1 MPDMASRRLNWLN
14 GLAHGTSRPSRGR
27 THALRAVA
35 VSRSAVEHFLDNDDL
50 LRASA
55 LTYTVALSIVPL
67 LALAFSAL
75 KGFGGY
81 KEIRPLVDH
90 YLAAGSPQTADQLM
104 KYVDRTNA
112 AAIGTAGA
120 AFLLFTVIS
129 TMGNIE
135 AAFNQIWRVTR
146 SRGPLRKF
154 TDYLSVLFTVPI
166 LMVAALTITAMFTA
180 RVAGLP
186 LIAGVTPYLIVWAGF
201 FLLYVFFPYTHVK
214 LGAAAVGSLIAAI
227 LFQLGQW
234 GYVTFQVGVANY
246 QAIYGALAAVPIFL
260 VWIYIAWSIVLFGA
274 EISASI
280 QHGAGR
286 PMLAPSH
293 PEFAYV
299 AALHILLR
307 LADQHLSGGPRPP
320 TVGNLAAD
328 LGVDQGALAP
338 IIERLRS
345 QGFLI
350 ETGGEP
356 KTRRHGLVLGR
367 APAMIR
373 LSEAVGTT
381 TARTPDGIADPRLRD
396 LISRLNALHHDL
408 LDALTLADLAG
419 AKPPEPGAA
428 AAQS

>member
-1 MPDMASRRLNWLN
+1 MTQMASRRLNWLK
-14 GLAHGTSRPSRGR
+14 AMTQRASQPSRGR
-27 THALRAVA
+27 SYALRVVA
-35 VSRSAVEHFLDNDDL
+35 VGRSAFENFLNHDDL

-55 LTYTVALSIVPL
+55 LTYTVALSIVPI

-166 LMVAALTITAMFTA
+166 LMVAALTITAVFTA
-180 RVAGLP
+180 HLAHLT
-186 LIAGVTPYLIVWAGF
+186 IAAGVTPYLIVWAGF
-201 FLLYVFFPYTHVK
+201 LLLYVFFPYTHVN
-214 LGAAAVGSLIAAI
+214 LGAAAVGALVAAI

-234 GYVTFQVGVANY
+234 AYVTFQVGVANY

-274 EISASI
+274 EVSAAI

-286 PMLAPSH
+286 LILAASH

-299 AALHILLR
+299 AALHIMLR
-307 LADQHLSGGPRPP
+307 LADQHLRGTRPP
-320 TVGNLAAD
+320 TVGNLANE

-338 IIERLRS
+338 IVARLER
-345 QGFLI
+345 QGFVI

-367 APAMIR
+367 APATIR
-373 LSEAVGTT
+373 LSEAVGTAAAGVSDT
-381 TARTPDGIADPRLRD
+381 IPDPRLRE
-396 LISRLNALHHDL
+396 LMGRLSALHHDL
-408 LDALTLADLAG
+408 LSALTLADLAG
-419 AKPPEPGAA
+419 AGPQEPAA
-428 AAQS
+428 AGSPA